1 MRVRPFGEKKF
12 KRKKEGL
19 DLQGESFQRIIG
31 HHKALY
37 FLFPTVNLNDLNDR
51 R

>member
-1 MRVRPFGEKKF
+1 MVKKEF
-12 KRKKEGL
+12 KRKMKGL
-19 DLQGESFQRIIG
+19 LQGESFQRIIG